1 MIVMPTI
8 PQGQDSENPDI
19 AAVVRRVKIPIS
31 HSMTDRVYEKCY
43 MPETDRPDGNDPNQ
57 ERKRPWQ
64 PADPEAD
71 QKDSCGRRNIQ
82 QNESLLTK
90 ANKTITVQVAGNE
103 DALGLAQFRML
114 EENPKE
120 VAP

>member
-90 ANKTITVQVAGNE
+90 ANKTIAVQVAGNE